1 MRRAGR
7 DRRSSLP
14 WYGWLGAGILGLGE
28 LGVLLGSFPV
38 RVGFYFLAWWSY
50 ILLADAW
57 VWRRR
62 GYSLLRTHPR
72 EFLLLAFCSA
82 PLWNLFEVLNFR
94 LQNWFYVGV
103 PAPFPYG
110 FVPSMLAYATVLPGI
125 FETYE
130 LLRAYDVVGQ
140 ARTRPWRISRGTLT
154 LSAVIGLGMLIAPLL
169 WPRVAYPLIWGFAVF
184 LGDPICYRFGRPE
197 TPCLLRQLERGDPRP
212 LLRLLLAGLICGGLW
227 EFWNA
232 GAVTKWIYTVPGF
245 EEWKWFEMPPLGFLG
260 FPPFAVECYV
270 LTNLLGLARGGR
282 GWEEPLPSGSGL
294 PRIWTVCGTIAAL
307 AFNLLAYRG
316 IDRLTVESYLAPIE
330 EIDGAAPGAA
340 AALARL
346 GIRYPQQLL
355 ERTAA
360 AERRQELA
368 RAAGLPDETLRGLRT
383 AARLADL
390 KGLGVARLNQLA
402 RLGVG
407 SVEALAKQD
416 PEELAGRWN
425 SRTGASPPPLPRLR
439 AWVLAARRAPPQ
451 TP

>member
-1 MRRAGR
+1 
-7 DRRSSLP
+7 
-14 WYGWLGAGILGLGE
+14 
-28 LGVLLGSFPV
+28 
-38 RVGFYFLAWWSY
+38 
-50 ILLADAW
+50 
-57 VWRRR
+57 
-62 GYSLLRTHPR
+62 
-72 EFLLLAFCSA
+72 
-82 PLWNLFEVLNFR
+82 
-94 LQNWFYVGV
+94 
-103 PAPFPYG
+103 
-110 FVPSMLAYATVLPGI
+110 
-125 FETYE
+125 
-130 LLRAYDVVGQ
+130 
-140 ARTRPWRISRGTLT
+140 
-154 LSAVIGLGMLIAPLL
+154 
-169 WPRVAYPLIWGFAVF
+169 
-184 LGDPICYRFGRPE
+184 
-197 TPCLLRQLERGDPRP
+197 
-212 LLRLLLAGLICGGLW
+212 
-227 EFWNA
+227 
-232 GAVTKWIYTVPGF
+232 
-245 EEWKWFEMPPLGFLG
+245 
-260 FPPFAVECYV
+260 
-270 LTNLLGLARGGR
+270 
-282 GWEEPLPSGSGL
+282 
-294 PRIWTVCGTIAAL
+294 
-307 AFNLLAYRG
+307 LLAYRG